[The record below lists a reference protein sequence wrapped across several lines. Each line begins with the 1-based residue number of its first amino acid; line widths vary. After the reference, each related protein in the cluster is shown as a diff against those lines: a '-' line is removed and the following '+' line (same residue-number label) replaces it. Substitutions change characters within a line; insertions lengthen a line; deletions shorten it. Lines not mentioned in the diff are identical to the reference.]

1 MQLTLLFCQSDGAGD
16 VMQIHPV
23 QLQSFS
29 GPDQWKKPLRLTGKE
44 SVEL

>member
-1 MQLTLLFCQSDGAGD
+1 MQLTLLLRQSDGASD

-29 GPDQWKKPLRLTGKE
+29 GPGQWKKPLRLTGKE
-44 SVEL
+44 SAEL